1 MRCLIVSKATSFL
14 FLPST
19 ANFVPNIPSQFL
31 LTFHVDNLILLV
43 EVIKKEIFHICD
55 QSFRHSRVCDNFI
68 IFVIIIWVQEA
79 TRNGLSRRSS
89 AFASIMS
96 KLACKHSYYFSTS
109 LLFPSWRL
117 PFFNQEAHGW
127 PSIAINKL

>member
-1 MRCLIVSKATSFL
+1 MFNRIKSYVFFVSSKHGQFCTKHTLA
-14 FLPST
+14 
-19 ANFVPNIPSQFL
+19 IPIDIPCWQPHFACWS
-31 LTFHVDNLILLV
+31 H
-43 EVIKKEIFHICD
+43 KKEIFHICD

-127 PSIAINKL
+127 PSIAINKS